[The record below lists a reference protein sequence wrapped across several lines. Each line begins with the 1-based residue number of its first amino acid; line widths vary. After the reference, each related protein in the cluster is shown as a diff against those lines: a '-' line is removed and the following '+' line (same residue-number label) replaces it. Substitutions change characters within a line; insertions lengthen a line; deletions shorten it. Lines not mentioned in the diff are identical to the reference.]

1 MVESKNYFHN
11 VDIPL
16 EDLGNGIKRKVL
28 AYRESLMVV
37 EVYFEKGAE
46 GAVHSHPHEQIA
58 YVLKGKFE
66 FNIDGEKQVV
76 EPGDTVFLDANKPHG
91 TICLEEGILL
101 DIFTPYREDFIQ
113 KDTEK

>member
-1 MVESKNYFHN
+1 MHN
-11 VDIPL
+11 
-16 EDLGNGIKRKVL
+16 
-28 AYRESLMVV
+28 
-37 EVYFEKGAE
+37 
-46 GAVHSHPHEQIA
+46 HPHEQIA

-113 KDTEK
+113 EVIEK